1 MVAMS
6 FENDWSPGLVRLA
19 DGSVEEEKVAEFTV
33 GARQFDALP
42 RLGRQAIRQSLQ
54 ENEVVR
60 WLERPLER
68 AKFYFA
74 IFFAVLCLG
83 TMAFHSAGKGELILF
98 AILTVTGL
106 IIVFLFDRKQVYVVT
121 NKRLLGVS
129 YAWIRRRDPVD
140 TAVPLTDIVATRV
153 TGNGVEV
160 TTAKTKLQLIM
171 LSDPQEAERQIQ
183 LAKRRAREG

>member
-1 MVAMS
+1 MS

-19 DGSVEEEKVAEFTV
+19 DGSVEEVKVAEFTV

-129 YAWIRRRDPVD
+129 YAWTRRRDPLD
-140 TAVPLTDIVATRV
+140 AAVPLTDIVATRV

>member
-1 MVAMS
+1 MS
-6 FENDWSPGLVRLA
+6 FENDWSPGQVRLA
-19 DGSVEEEKVAEFTV
+19 DGSLEEVRVAEFTA

-54 ENEVVR
+54 ESEVVR

-106 IIVFLFDRKQVYVVT
+106 IIVFLFDRKQVFVVT
-121 NKRLLGVS
+121 NKRLLGIS
-129 YAWIRRRDPVD
+129 YAWTRRRNPIDF
-140 TAVPLTDIVATRV
+140 AVPLTDIVSTSTLANR
-153 TGNGVEV
+153 VEV
-160 TTAKTKLQLIM
+160 TTAKSIVQLTM
-171 LSDPQEAERQIQ
+171 LSDPQEADRQIQ

>member
-1 MVAMS
+1 MS

-19 DGSVEEEKVAEFTV
+19 DGSVEEVKVAEFTV

-129 YAWIRRRDPVD
+129 YAWTRRRDPID
-140 TAVPLTDIVATRV
+140 TAVPLTDIVTTRV

-160 TTAKTKLQLIM
+160 TTVKTKLQLIM